1 MDAMAGLH
9 TVINELKHY
18 LGVPRIRMLDVPCGD
33 MAWMSRFLATRDDV
47 DYTGYDIVPDLI
59 KHHQQTFSDRPWKF
73 YHRDLVAVDSSSL
86 DQFDLIFSRM
96 MLQHLKLVDLVKALT
111 KISGEAGS
119 STRRRFLFTTT
130 FSSHSVNTD
139 VDVNHVWRFRRL
151 NLEIPPISL
160 GPPLCLQY
168 DGHKKLHFLGLWPLP
183 LQQLTNC
190 VSPVKFNVK
199 GSVRGTLY
207 SCVIWAPPRI
217 PTKP

>member
-1 MDAMAGLH
+1 MAGLH

-18 LGVPRIRMLDVPCGD
+18 LGVPRVRLLDVPCGD

-59 KHHQQTFSDRPWKF
+59 KHHQQTFSKRPWKF
-73 YHRDLVAVDSSSL
+73 FHRDLVAVDSTSL

-96 MLQHLKLVDLVKALT
+96 MLQHLKHADVFKALT
-111 KISGEAGS
+111 KISGEAGG

-130 FSSHSVNTD
+130 FSSRPANKE

-151 NLEIPPISL
+151 NLEIPPVSL

-168 DGHKKLHFLGLWPLP
+168 DGSPRNDHYLGLWPLP
-183 LQQLTNC
+183 LRQLTDC
-190 VSPVKFNVK
+190 ASPVKLNVK

-207 SCVIWAPPRI
+207 SCVNWAENR
-217 PTKP
+217 KQ